1 MPLSGSVA
9 SSLML
14 AFPANSI
21 LKKKKVRKEAF
32 KCVADLIQRR
42 VMAFGINYIFYYLRR
57 PHLYLIRDGPLTP
70 SETFICF
77 CTAG

>member
-21 LKKKKVRKEAF
+21 FKKKKVRKEAF

-57 PHLYLIRDGPLTP
+57 PYLYLIRNGLLAP